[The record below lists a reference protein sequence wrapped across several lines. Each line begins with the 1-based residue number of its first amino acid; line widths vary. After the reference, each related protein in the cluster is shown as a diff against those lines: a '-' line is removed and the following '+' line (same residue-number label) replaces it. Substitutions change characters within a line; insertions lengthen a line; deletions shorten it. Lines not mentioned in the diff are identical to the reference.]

1 MRKHGPGKQT
11 PPSSAEA
18 RTAADPHRYPDDG
31 KAASVDQ
38 PCQPNKR
45 RGAQYQVDWDL
56 RIGCSRRIAPRGEHR
71 PPPPIYIK

>member
-11 PPSSAEA
+11 PPSRAEA
-18 RTAADPHRYPDDG
+18 RTAADPHRSPGDG

-38 PCQPNKR
+38 PSQPNKR

-56 RIGCSRRIAPRGEHR
+56 RI
-71 PPPPIYIK
+71 